1 MEMSRLIANNAYIR
15 RELSEKT
22 MTKKDELEKQGF
34 KTYEN
39 EDIQVF
45 WNPNLCTHAG
55 ECARGNNDVFAPIR
69 RPWVDLSQAPAAEI
83 AAIIDRCPSKAL
95 QYELLNPFSI
105 VFEEILDRSAAYDRG
120 KQIGECDYDVSEGK
134 WVISHTFVD
143 PAYEGKGI
151 ARKLVL
157 KVVEAARARNVR
169 IIPACSYARRMLTES
184 PDFQDVL

>member
-1 MEMSRLIANNAYIR
+1 MS
-15 RELSEKT
+15 
-22 MTKKDELEKQGF
+22 KKEELEKQGF

-45 WNPNLCTHAG
+45 WNPALCTHAG

-83 AAIIDRCPSKAL
+83 AAIIDRCPSRAL
-95 QYELLNPFSI
+95 QYELLNPISI
-105 VFEEILDRSAAYDRG
+105 VYEEVLDRSAAYDHG
-120 KQIGECDYDVSEGK
+120 KQIGECEYEEAAGR
-134 WVISHTFVD
+134 WVISHTYVD

-157 KVVEAARARNVR
+157 KVVEAARSKGVK
-169 IIPACSYARRMLTES
+169 IVPTCSYARRLLTS
-184 PDFQDVL
+184 TPDFQDIL